1 MKVQMNANLK
11 GGFIM
16 SGVAVGVTLV
26 GCALYCVF
34 GIGFHSTEEEDEAK
48 RAERKKEAVEE
59 EEEGKVDAEGNP
71 ITVND
76 NKEDEEAGPEAP
88 C

>member
-1 MKVQMNANLK
+1 MNANLK

-16 SGVAVGVTLV
+16 SGVAVGMTLV

-48 RAERKKEAVEE
+48 RGEMKKEAVEKE

-71 ITVND
+71 VTVND
-76 NKEDEEAGPEAP
+76 NRADEEAGPEAP